1 MEVIT
6 KNDLRMQHFNSYKLA
21 IIENIKNNTDV
32 LIDDITLLLKKPPLD
47 SMDIICTKF
56 LDLAKKNKMVL
67 NMDSLKKILDDYRNS
82 VIKCCSKIKKVRIDS
97 LKEVVNGSTLKKE
110 QDVIKIN
117 KKDFVVINKE
127 IRKILKDQ
135 LNKSFDDYILRKID
149 SIFKTDVDIKQKDK
163 FVLEI
168 SKYMQVSYQK
178 QFFENI
184 DIKIMV
190 KDTTL
195 MNSVKEQ
202 AERYLFTLNNSR
214 LLNID

>member
-56 LDLAKKNKMVL
+56 
-67 NMDSLKKILDDYRNS
+67 LDDYRNS

>member
-1 MEVIT
+1 
-6 KNDLRMQHFNSYKLA
+6 
-21 IIENIKNNTDV
+21 
-32 LIDDITLLLKKPPLD
+32 
-47 SMDIICTKF
+47 
-56 LDLAKKNKMVL
+56 
-67 NMDSLKKILDDYRNS
+67 MDSLKKILDDYRNS